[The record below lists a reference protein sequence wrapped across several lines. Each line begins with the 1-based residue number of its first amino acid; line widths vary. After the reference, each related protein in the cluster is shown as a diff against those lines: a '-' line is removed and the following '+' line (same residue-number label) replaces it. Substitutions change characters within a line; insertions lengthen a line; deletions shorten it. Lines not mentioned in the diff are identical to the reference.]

1 MKKIYQAPRVK
12 EIRLGSEAVL
22 VRDST
27 KDVFSRKHDAMF
39 DDYEDVD
46 ND

>member
-1 MKKIYQAPRVK
+1 MKKIYKAPKMK

-27 KDVFSRKHDAMF
+27 SQVFSRKHDAMF
-39 DDYEDVD
+39 DDMEEE
-46 ND
+46 